1 MYMWVG
7 DSIPLEHPCILFRH
21 LGLSLLHLFSTIYPL
36 HPHFLS
42 LVSTYQISISI
53 SLAHLS
59 FLFLQHL
66 LLCVW
71 LHILLSC
78 FLHHQSLVRFCYIK
92 NNMHMKFLPMILTF
106 NHETMIL
113 HQTSIFHAHEN
124 VLCFGYNYI
133 PTGIL
138 FALWLYIC
146 ASQHIFQ

>member
-7 DSIPLEHPCILFRH
+7 DSIPSEHLCILFHH
-21 LGLSLLHLFSTIYPL
+21 LGLSLLHLFSKFY
-36 HPHFLS
+36 LS
-42 LVSTYQISISI
+42 HLCILSALVSISLLAISI

-106 NHETMIL
+106 NLETMIL

-124 VLCFGYNYI
+124 VLCFRYNYI
-133 PTGIL
+133 P
-138 FALWLYIC
+138 
-146 ASQHIFQ
+146 